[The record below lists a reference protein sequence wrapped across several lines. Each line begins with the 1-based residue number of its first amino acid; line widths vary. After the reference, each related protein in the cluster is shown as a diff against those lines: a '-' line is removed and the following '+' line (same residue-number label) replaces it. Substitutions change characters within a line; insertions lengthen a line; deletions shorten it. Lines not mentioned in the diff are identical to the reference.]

1 MSSRLA
7 LLTFHGH
14 TFDTVTHETNE
25 MSEMN
30 RQGTAGGGAYALR
43 ISQDFGH
50 VHGYGHFVDPQV
62 GVRGND
68 GPAGKVHPF
77 SRQIASEA
85 ACVVTALD

>member
-1 MSSRLA
+1 M
-7 LLTFHGH
+7 TFHGH

-30 RQGTAGGGAYALR
+30 RQGTAGGGLR
-43 ISQDFGH
+43 APDKSGFW
-50 VHGYGHFVDPQV
+50 PRAR
-62 GVRGND
+62 VRPLRRSSGWGPGND